1 MTRKLLLGGTALLG
15 FVMAAPAAAETGGEA
30 ASAQD
35 GAQAG
40 APADSGQ
47 DDAAAE
53 SSGADIIVTAQ
64 RREQRLQDVPV
75 SVAAFSGDAIREMA
89 ATTISDVITK
99 VPGVRIQA
107 PAGNAGFPV
116 FNIRG
121 VTVLDFTYTNEAS
134 VALYADDVYLGNP
147 AFATLQLFD
156 LERVEVLRGPQGT
169 LYGRNATGGL
179 VQYVSRSPTDTFEM
193 NVMAQYASFNDMTA
207 EVAVS
212 GPLAEGV
219 RARIA
224 GRINSS
230 EGWQTNLITRTH
242 LASVDYSVAVRGMLE
257 VDLAPTV
264 ELTLNGHYSHTEGSE
279 DGRALFGARVP
290 GSPAVR
296 CATADILASRCANQ
310 AGFIDPDPD
319 PRRVY
324 SELSK
329 IPYELEAAGGWA
341 KLEADLGF
349 ASLTSVTSYEWGTKF
364 DAIDTDASHNSV
376 TNFETRYYISHK
388 QLSQELRLAGDTG
401 PLNWQVGAY
410 YYGDKRFFTAAL
422 PRLRTGTWSDQKIRS
437 YAGFGDVTWAVTDSV
452 NLNGG
457 IRYTSDR
464 KNLIDLVAVL
474 DPVTGTRG
482 GTPRFRFSDILKT
495 NKVTWR
501 LGADWHVTPDH
512 MLYVSAATGF
522 KSGGYNTG
530 FVSALSGVGPVS
542 PETITTY
549 EAGFKTSWL
558 DRALTVNG
566 SIFHSD
572 YKGIQASA
580 SVPCTVLPCA
590 APTINVY
597 LNIGDAKIDGGE
609 LEVQARPTSDLT
621 ITLAGALNYNKVSAA
636 PTVLIGGVPLDGKRL
651 ANTPRFSGNAGF
663 AWEPSLGNGNAILA
677 ADVNY
682 ATSVFFRPEN
692 TPLAVQKAYALV
704 NARIGWKSDDDLRIE
719 LFATNLTNEE
729 YFVSLTDLGEEVAG
743 TWGRPRQ
750 YGIRVSKAF

>member
-1 MTRKLLLGGTALLG
+1 MRRNLLLGTAL
-15 FVMAAPAAAETGGEA
+15 FVGVTAAPAAAQT
-30 ASAQD
+30 ASA
-35 GAQAG
+35 AEESG
-40 APADSGQ
+40 APA
-47 DDAAAE
+47 AAE
-53 SSGADIIVTAQ
+53 ETPADTASDASGADIIVTAQ

-75 SVAAFSGDAIREMA
+75 SVAAFSGQAIREMA
-89 ATTISDVITK
+89 ATTVSDIITR
-99 VPGVRIQA
+99 VPGVRFQA
-107 PAGNAGFPV
+107 PAGNSGFPV

-179 VQYVSRSPTDTFEM
+179 VQYVSRRPTDVFEM

-212 GPLAEGV
+212 GPLADGV

-257 VDLAPTV
+257 VDLAPEV
-264 ELTLNGHYSHTEGSE
+264 ELTVSGHYSHTEGSE

-290 GSPAVR
+290 GNLGVR
-296 CATADILASRCANQ
+296 CAAADILASRCANQ

-319 PRRVY
+319 PRHVY
-324 SELSK
+324 SELPK

-349 ASLTSVTSYEWGTKF
+349 ASLTSVTAYEWGTKF
-364 DAIDTDASHNSV
+364 DAIDTDASHNALI
-376 TNFETRYYISHK
+376 NYETRYFIRHE

-401 PLNWQVGAY
+401 PISWQLGGY

-437 YAGFGDVTWAVTDSV
+437 YAGFADVTWALTDSV
-452 NLNGG
+452 NINGG

-464 KNLIDLVAVL
+464 KNLINLASVA
-474 DPVTGTRG
+474 DPVIATRG
-482 GTPRFRFSDILKT
+482 GTPRFTFSDILKT

-512 MLYVSAATGF
+512 MLYISAATGF

-542 PETITTY
+542 PESITTY
-549 EAGFKTSWL
+549 EVGFKTSWL
-558 DRALTVNG
+558 DRALTING
-566 SIFHSD
+566 SLFHSD
-572 YKGIQASA
+572 YKGIQAAA
-580 SVPCTVLPCA
+580 SVPCTVLPCT
-590 APTINVY
+590 APSISVY
-597 LNIGDAKIDGGE
+597 LNIGDAKISGGE
-609 LEVQARPTSDLT
+609 LEVQARPVSDLT
-621 ITLAGALNYNKVSAA
+621 ITLAGALNYNKVSAP
-636 PTVLIGGVPLDGKRL
+636 PTVLIAGVPLDGKRL
-651 ANTPRFSGNAGF
+651 ANTPRFSGSAGLT
-663 AWEPSLGNGNAILA
+663 WEPSLGEGSGNAIIA
-677 ADVNY
+677 ADINY

-692 TPLAVQKAYALV
+692 NPLNVQEAYALV
-704 NARIGWKSDDDLRIE
+704 NARIGWKSDDDFRVE
-719 LFATNLTNEE
+719 LFATNLTDEE
-729 YFVSLTDLGEEVAG
+729 YFVSSTDLSEEIAA

-750 YGIRVSKAF
+750 FGIRVSKTF

>member
-1 MTRKLLLGGTALLG
+1 MAKNLSWGAALLACLATTP
-15 FVMAAPAAAETGGEA
+15 VAAQNADLPVAAEADLDEA
-30 ASAQD
+30 GSSAN
-35 GAQAG
+35 AG
-40 APADSGQ
+40 
-47 DDAAAE
+47 
-53 SSGADIIVTAQ
+53 DIIVTAQ
-64 RREQRLQDVPV
+64 RRAQRLQDVPV

-89 ATTISDVITK
+89 ATTVSDIVSR
-99 VPGVRIQA
+99 VPGVRFQA

-179 VQYVSRSPTDTFEM
+179 VQYVSRRPTESFDLRA
-193 NVMAQYASFNDMTA
+193 MAQYASFHDMTA
-207 EVAVS
+207 EVAIS

-230 EGWQTNLITRTH
+230 EGWQTNVITRTH
-242 LASVDYSVAVRGMLE
+242 LASVDYSLAVRGMLE
-257 VDLAPTV
+257 IDLAPEI
-264 ELTLNGHYSHTEGSE
+264 ELTMNGHYSHTEGSE

-290 GSPAVR
+290 GNLSVR
-296 CATADILASRCANQ
+296 CAAADILASRCANQ

-319 PRRVY
+319 PRHVY
-324 SELSK
+324 SELPK
-329 IPYELEAAGGWA
+329 IPYNLEAAGGWA
-341 KLEADLGF
+341 KIEADLGF

-364 DAIDTDASHNSV
+364 DAIDTDASHNAI
-376 TNFETRYYISHK
+376 TNYETRYFIRHE
-388 QLSQELRLAGDTG
+388 QFSQELRLAGDTG
-401 PLNWQVGAY
+401 QLTWQLGGY
-410 YYGDKRFFTAAL
+410 YYGDKRFFTNAL
-422 PRLRTGTWSDQKIRS
+422 PRLRTGTWSDQEIRS
-437 YAGFGDVTWAVTDSV
+437 YAGFGDLTWALTDSI

-464 KNLIDLVAVL
+464 KNLINLVSVV
-474 DPVTGTRG
+474 DPVTATRD
-482 GTPRFRFSDILKT
+482 GTPRFSFSDVLRT
-495 NKVTWR
+495 DKVTWR
-501 LGADWHVTPDH
+501 LGADWHVSPDH

-542 PETITTY
+542 PESITTY
-549 EAGFKTSWL
+549 EAGFKTNWL
-558 DRALTVNG
+558 DHALTING

-572 YKGIQASA
+572 YRGIQAAA
-580 SVPCTVLPCA
+580 SVPCTILPCT
-590 APTINVY
+590 APSISVY
-597 LNIGDAKIDGGE
+597 LNIGDANISGGE
-609 LEVQARPTSDLT
+609 IELQARPVSELT
-621 ITLAGALNYNKVSAA
+621 ITLAGALNYNQVSA
-636 PTVLIGGVPLDGKRL
+636 PPSVLIAGVSLDGKRL
-651 ANTPRFSGNAGF
+651 ANTPRFSGSAGVT
-663 AWEPSLGNGNAILA
+663 WEPSLGKNIGNAIFS

-682 ATSVFFRPEN
+682 STSVFFRPEN
-692 TPLAVQKAYALV
+692 NPLNVQTAYALV
-704 NARIGWKSDDDLRIE
+704 NARIGWESVEELRVE

-729 YFVSLTDLGEEVAG
+729 YFVSSTDLSEEIAA

-750 YGIRVSKAF
+750 FGIRLSKAF